1 MRGVSGSVTAASG
14 GVGKLEGTIFLGG
27 LAGISARCGVK
38 EGIGDVGVTGG
49 GGGNWGDGGVGGGVK
64 MGGCG
69 DCNWLRV
76 RSASESH
83 GEGGQS
89 PNSSSSGRS
98 PQAAPSSEGRVRSKI
113 HAMAGKR
120 DPRTRTK
127 PTFNY
132 SQLPKAA

>member
-1 MRGVSGSVTAASG
+1 MRGVSRSVTAASG
-14 GVGKLEGTIFLGG
+14 VVGKLEATIFLGG
-27 LAGISARCGVK
+27 LVGISAGCGVK
-38 EGIGDVGVTGG
+38 EGIGDAGVSGDGG
-49 GGGNWGDGGVGGGVK
+49 ENGGDGGVEGGVK

-76 RSASESH
+76 RSASQSH

-89 PNSSSSGRS
+89 PNSSILGRS
-98 PQAAPSSEGRVRSKI
+98 PQLAPSSERRVGSKI

-120 DPRTRTK
+120 DLKTRIK

-132 SQLPKAA
+132 LQLPKAA